1 MSRTAEVIELAQDA
15 DQVMK
20 RLTRPDPTRTWV
32 GCFSEMRPGGAVQVL
47 IHDEEDDCYGLWMIH
62 GGRLRE
68 VPLPHT
74 RRPGGPDRRRRATRL
89 RRTDCGPVDWP
100 EEIDGGDRSRPPAG

>member
-68 VPLPHT
+68 VPFRTPDGLVVRT
-74 RRPGGPDRRRRATRL
+74 AAGGLRA
-89 RRTDCGPVDWP
+89 
-100 EEIDGGDRSRPPAG
+100 